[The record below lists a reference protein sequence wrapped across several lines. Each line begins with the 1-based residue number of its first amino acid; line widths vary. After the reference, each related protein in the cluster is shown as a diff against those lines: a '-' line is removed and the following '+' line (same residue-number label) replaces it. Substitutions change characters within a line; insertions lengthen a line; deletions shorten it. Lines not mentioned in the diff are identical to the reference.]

1 MNCLMSAI
9 LLVLSAV
16 SATTAPATQP
26 SNTRTAQCT
35 IDIWG
40 EGADARD
47 QNNVPVWRAALLT
60 ALAGPAKDLLHVTP
74 DAVQQYLDVDWQN
87 SDASGMQR
95 FTLTVTLDDAAQPA
109 AQEFL
114 AQAVAAIPDAIAA
127 TNREQV
133 LQSLPDQERPLRQE
147 RAALD
152 SELDSLTAE
161 IDRVVGGPTV
171 GNVKEEA
178 GKLEEQ
184 QDESGIEVAAMHA
197 EQEQVA
203 KEITRLE
210 AEAHAAAQGDPAV
223 AELQKIV
230 DLKQEKLQAM
240 ENTTSDQNPEF
251 PEKSRA
257 LKEEIAEARVTLLE
271 REAAVEQASGGDL
284 LADLR
289 KRMVMVDIDLAQSTA
304 RRDAIAQRLRALAEA
319 EEPAAR
325 AESVR
330 SELEQIEAQIQALE
344 PQLEAAEEKLRRIPP
359 ARVRIV
365 PESELKP
372 AQ

>member
-1 MNCLMSAI
+1 MNGLLSAI
-9 LLVLSAV
+9 MLVLSTMT
-16 SATTAPATQP
+16 ATTAPATQP

-35 IDIWG
+35 VDIWG
-40 EGADARD
+40 EGLGDVQSD
-47 QNNVPVWRAALLT
+47 TVPWKAALLS
-60 ALAGPAKDLLHVTP
+60 ALAAPAQGLLHVAP
-74 DAVQQYLDVDWQN
+74 DAVQQYLDVHWN
-87 SDASGMQR
+87 GADASGGGR

-114 AQAVAAIPDAIAA
+114 ARAVAAIPDAIAA

-133 LQSLPDQERPLRQE
+133 LQSLPDQARQLAQV
-147 RAALD
+147 RD
-152 SELDSLTAE
+152 DRRSELRSLTEEVAH
-161 IDRVVGGPTV
+161 VTGGPTV

-184 QDESGIEVAAMHA
+184 RDESGIEVAAMHA

-203 KEITRLE
+203 KEIDRLE
-210 AEAHAAAQGDPAV
+210 KEAHAAAANDPAV

-230 DLKQEKLQAM
+230 DLKQQKLQALANGM
-240 ENTTSDQNPEF
+240 SEQNPEF
-251 PEKSRA
+251 VEKSRA

-271 REAAVEQASGGDL
+271 RQAAVEQASGGDL
-284 LADLR
+284 LTDLR

-304 RRDAIAQRLRALAEA
+304 RSDALAQRLRALAEA

-344 PQLEAAEEKLRRIPP
+344 PQLQAAEEKVGRIPP

-372 AQ
+372 GQ